1 MIRPGY
7 AGTSYFSAER
17 GGVPCGFD
25 VYLGT
30 QGRLVA
36 QNIFLDGNTFQNSR
50 SVDKEIVVGDALAGA
65 EVFYKDYLRAG
76 FTFLLRS
83 NEFTKQRG
91 PDTFGGFYLSNG
103 F

>member
-17 GGVPCGFD
+17 GGVTFGYD
-25 VYLGT
+25 VYLGI

-36 QNIFLDGNTFQNSR
+36 QNILLDGNTFQHSR
-50 SVDKEIVVGDALAGA
+50 SVDKEIAVGDALVGA
-65 EVFYKDYLRAG
+65 EMFCKDYFRGG

-83 NEFTKQRG
+83 NEFTKQTG
-91 PDTFGGFYLSNG
+91 PDTFGGVYVSFA